1 MINSASAN
9 SSRSSTPL
17 TNEYARKIPLLT
29 KKKEEAA
36 RRAEEARR
44 KARESQDHDEGT
56 GTKSPRAPSTGA
68 PQIAEEDPELS
79 QQFWEFEL
87 QRAREQEDR
96 KIHERAALLQ
106 AEYDRKQ
113 RSEEDRQ
120 REIARKAVEE
130 YKLQQEELKARTVAR
145 EKQLSDEL
153 FALGLG
159 PEQVASVLAVPSLNV
174 DNIRNNAIPRR
185 KSTESQRTSLSE
197 VARRPKPQRK
207 RRSGFAINF
216 LPW

>member
-1 MINSASAN
+1 MINSASADCG
-9 SSRSSTPL
+9 RSSTPL

-36 RRAEEARR
+36 RRVEEARH
-44 KARESQDHDEGT
+44 KARESHDEGT
-56 GTKSPRAPSTGA
+56 RTRSPRAPSRRA

-96 KIHERAALLQ
+96 KIQERAALLQ
-106 AEYDRKQ
+106 AENDSRQ

-120 REIARKAVEE
+120 REIARKAVED

-174 DNIRNNAIPRR
+174 DDIRSNAISRR
-185 KSTESQRTSLSE
+185 KSTESQHTSLSE
-197 VARRPKPQRK
+197 VARRPKPRRK
-207 RRSGFAINF
+207 RRSGFAIKF
-216 LPW
+216 FPW

>member
-1 MINSASAN
+1 MINSTSADCG
-9 SSRSSTPL
+9 RSSTPL

-36 RRAEEARR
+36 RRAEEARH
-44 KARESQDHDEGT
+44 KARESNHDEGT
-56 GTKSPRAPSTGA
+56 RTRSPPAPSRRA

-96 KIHERAALLQ
+96 KIQECAALLQ
-106 AEYDRKQ
+106 AENDSRQ
-113 RSEEDRQ
+113 RSEEDRR
-120 REIARKAVEE
+120 REIARKAVED
-130 YKLQQEELKARTVAR
+130 YKLQQEELKAKTVAR

-153 FALGLG
+153 FAIGLG
-159 PEQVASVLAVPSLNV
+159 PEQVASVLAVPSLKV
-174 DNIRNNAIPRR
+174 DDIRSNAISRR
-185 KSTESQRTSLSE
+185 KSIESQHTSLSE

-207 RRSGFAINF
+207 RRSGFAIKF